1 MSDRPNDSPERIAH
15 EIDALRAHRVY
26 KDRDGGLGDTLSRL
40 ARGYKRD
47 AGGLGE
53 ISQKWQELAPKDI
66 QPLASL
72 KSFARGVLTIS
83 ASDATA
89 RYMIERSLTGGL
101 RRGLIRSSG
110 TTLRDVRVVV
120 GPGQSP

>member
-1 MSDRPNDSPERIAH
+1 MSDPRQGSPERVAH

-26 KDRDGGLGDTLSRL
+26 KDRDLSLGDTLSRL
-40 ARGYKRD
+40 ARTYKRD

-53 ISQKWQELAPKDI
+53 ISQRWQELAPKEI

-72 KSFARGVLTIS
+72 KSFSRGVLTIS

-89 RYMIERSLTGGL
+89 RYLIERSLTGGL
-101 RRGLIRSSG
+101 RRELIRSSG

-120 GPGQSP
+120 GPEETR